1 MTRRRISP
9 RRSWRE
15 ELRRASSSSHHLFC
29 TLKKVFF
36 QPSFFIS
43 LKQQKAQKIH
53 SSNISTRQYSISIY
67 KHVRHMQLEGSNLYF
82 GLVLQPQLDQG
93 TTDLYYC
100 TAVASRLDVEKI
112 HQFTANAQRL
122 KSMKPRNSFF
132 FKMTLIFSF
141 CNNCNLSKKS

>member
-15 ELRRASSSSHHLFC
+15 ELGRASSSHHLFC

-67 KHVRHMQLEGSNLYF
+67 KHVRHMQQGSNLYF

-122 KSMKPRNSFF
+122 KSMMHRNSFF
-132 FKMTLIFSF
+132 FQDDIDFQL
-141 CNNCNLSKKS
+141 LQ